1 MFPEVR
7 ERAVAAHRAMDLESG
22 AQTGLM
28 GYREI
33 IILQDHIPPARALM
47 GKFHLRMVFA
57 ELFRGLSATTPVAG
71 TPILRRIQ
79 QARAVAVIHNAN
91 NHFPVRRIHRE
102 HSSHHL
108 PAKIRFA
115 TKNRKAKIH
124 SGLFAR
130 SPIILMIRVL
140 KTDLT

>member
-7 ERAVAAHRAMDLESG
+7 ERAVAAPRAMDLESG

-33 IILQDHIPPARALM
+33 IILLDHIPPASALM
-47 GKFHLRMVFA
+47 GKLHLRMVFA
-57 ELFRGLSATTPVAG
+57 EHSRGLSATTPAAVTA
-71 TPILRRIQ
+71 ILRRIQ
-79 QARAVAVIHNAN
+79 QVRAVAVIHNAS

-102 HSSHHL
+102 HSLHHL
-108 PAKIRFA
+108 PAKIRFD

-124 SGLFAR
+124 SGLSAR
-130 SPIILMIRVL
+130 SPIILIIRVL
-140 KTDLT
+140 KTDFT